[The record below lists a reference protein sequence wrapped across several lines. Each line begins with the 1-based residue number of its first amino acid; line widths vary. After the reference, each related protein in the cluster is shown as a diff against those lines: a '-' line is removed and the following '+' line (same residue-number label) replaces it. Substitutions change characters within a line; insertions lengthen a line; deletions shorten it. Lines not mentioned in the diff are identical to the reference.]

1 MSNRF
6 YNVLSECWTEKL
18 NVKKRAVMK
27 SCLDL
32 ANDAY
37 IADANFHYTEC
48 GMAKLLQ
55 EFCKWN
61 P

>member
-1 MSNRF
+1 MF
-6 YNVLSECWTEKL
+6 
-18 NVKKRAVMK
+18 KKRAVMR

-32 ANDAY
+32 ANNTY
-37 IADANFHYTEC
+37 IFDANIHYAEC

-55 EFCKWN
+55 EYCQWN

>member
-1 MSNRF
+1 M
-6 YNVLSECWTEKL
+6 EKL
-18 NVKKRAVMK
+18 MFKKRAVMG
-27 SCLDL
+27 SYLDL
-32 ANDAY
+32 ANNAY

-55 EFCKWN
+55 ESYKWN